1 MACPISREAGA
12 LGGRS
17 DVAIQEIGGADSDT
31 ESSGSD
37 ANDAIA
43 AAGMQIAQMHTQH
56 GQFIAAVNNLVRAGH
71 HKTVWLGLPLNALGS
86 DCALTWAPHN
96 AWPNQSNAGCTDV

>member
-1 MACPISREAGA
+1 MTIFTGCCPALSREVV
-12 LGGRS
+12 GRGE
-17 DVAIQEIGGADSDT
+17 VAIQELRADGGADSDT

-56 GQFIAAVNNLVRAGH
+56 NQFIAAVNNLVGARLASLH
-71 HKTVWLGLPLNALGS
+71 LEVLHPPWLRCS
-86 DCALTWAPHN
+86 
-96 AWPNQSNAGCTDV
+96 GC